1 MPCLYLRWR
10 INRNIV
16 ECKFVSLYILLFV
29 YLELIET
36 LWNVNAKKLG
46 QIAGGVFGINRNI
59 VECKYIAIRR
69 AMMEEK
75 ELIETLWNV
84 NMFQPTSCTK
94 KRTELIETLWNVN
107 VNTK

>member
-1 MPCLYLRWR
+1 M
-10 INRNIV
+10 
-16 ECKFVSLYILLFV
+16 
-29 YLELIET
+29 
-36 LWNVNAKKLG
+36 
-46 QIAGGVFGINRNI
+46 
-59 VECKYIAIRR
+59 ECKYIAIRR

>member
-1 MPCLYLRWR
+1 MEEMNGKLR
-10 INRNIV
+10 
-16 ECKFVSLYILLFV
+16 
-29 YLELIET
+29 
-36 LWNVNAKKLG
+36 
-46 QIAGGVFGINRNI
+46 INRNI